1 MLCVILTIQ
10 MTDRAMAEQ
19 LANNLENTT
28 EATSGVMDALGQV
41 LNALAQLFDALP
53 NWAGM
58 SMAVIAA
65 TLFGLLFG
73 LRLSRGRATTDAP
86 APDEVS
92 PASLALPAPETPA
105 FKNYQVFLE
114 SKGLAAK
121 ERDAHMRA
129 FSERYRE
136 MRQNLR
142 DLVPGNMELEPQVEQ
157 VRDAL
162 DAGDF
167 DRVYAFLT
175 RIGNKEYRDGQEK
188 RSAALK
194 HLLAAAIAKSVVG
207 DLQMSRLDFETAA
220 NNYRQAV
227 DALPPYQEDLHAE
240 YLNKYGTASY
250 QAGQH
255 VIAITAFEKAL
266 QILQKRLGKNH
277 PDTATAMNNLALLH
291 YSRGNYDAAEPL
303 YKHALVIDE
312 QTLGIDHT
320 GVATDL
326 NNLALLYKKKGD
338 LEGAEPLLK
347 RAMEIKEKNF
357 DPGHPSLVTGLRN
370 YASLLRA
377 MDRNEEANEFE
388 RRASVLPP
396 SRTGVAAK

>member
-1 MLCVILTIQ
+1 MVEQTTI
-10 MTDRAMAEQ
+10 
-19 LANNLENTT
+19 NLENTIK
-28 EATSGVMDALGQV
+28 AAPDVMDALGQV
-41 LNALAQLFDALP
+41 MSALTQLIDALP
-53 NWAGM
+53 SLAGM
-58 SMAVIAA
+58 NIVVIVA
-65 TLFGLLFG
+65 TLFGLLFW
-73 LRLSRGRATTDAP
+73 LLLSRGRTSKEAP
-86 APDEVS
+86 APDEAT
-92 PASLALPAPETPA
+92 PASLALPAPETLA
-105 FKNYQVFLE
+105 FKTYQVFLE

-121 ERDAHMRA
+121 ERDAHMRS

-142 DLVPGNMELEPQVEQ
+142 DLVPENLELEPQVEQ

-175 RIGNKEYRDGQEK
+175 RIGNKEFSDGQEK
-188 RSAALK
+188 RNAALK
-194 HLLAAAIAKSVVG
+194 HLLAAAIAKSIVG

-220 NNYRQAV
+220 DNYRQAI

-255 VIAITAFEKAL
+255 VAAISAFEKAL

-277 PDTATAMNNLALLH
+277 PDAATAMNNLALMH

-303 YKHALVIDE
+303 YKRALVIDE

-347 RAMEIKEKNF
+347 QAIEIKEKNF

-377 MDRNEEANEFE
+377 LERNEEADEFE
-388 RRASVLPP
+388 RRATVLPP
-396 SRTGVAAK
+396 SRTGVLAE

>member
-1 MLCVILTIQ
+1 
-10 MTDRAMAEQ
+10 
-19 LANNLENTT
+19 
-28 EATSGVMDALGQV
+28 
-41 LNALAQLFDALP
+41 
-53 NWAGM
+53 
-58 SMAVIAA
+58 
-65 TLFGLLFG
+65 
-73 LRLSRGRATTDAP
+73 
-86 APDEVS
+86 
-92 PASLALPAPETPA
+92 
-105 FKNYQVFLE
+105 
-114 SKGLAAK
+114 
-121 ERDAHMRA
+121 MRA

-136 MRQNLR
+136 MRKNLR
-142 DLVPGNMELEPQVEQ
+142 DLVLGSLELEPQVEQ
-157 VRDAL
+157 VCDAL

-175 RIGNKEYRDGQEK
+175 RIGIKEFSYGQEK
-188 RSAALK
+188 RNAALK

-207 DLQMSRLDFETAA
+207 DLQMLRLDFSTAA
-220 NNYRQAV
+220 DNYRQAV

-255 VIAITAFEKAL
+255 LAAISAFEKAL
-266 QILQKRLGKNH
+266 KILQKRLGKNH
-277 PDTATAMNNLALLH
+277 PDSATAMNNLALLH
-291 YSRGNYDAAEPL
+291 YSRGNYEAAEPL
-303 YKHALVIDE
+303 YKRALVIDE

-377 MDRNEEANEFE
+377 MERNEEADEFE
-388 RRASVLPP
+388 RRATVLPP
-396 SRTGVAAK
+396 SRTVVATE

>member
-1 MLCVILTIQ
+1 MNAI
-10 MTDRAMAEQ
+10 
-19 LANNLENTT
+19 
-28 EATSGVMDALGQV
+28 GQV
-41 LNALAQLFDALP
+41 MSALTQLIDSIP
-53 NWAGM
+53 SWAGM
-58 SMAVIAA
+58 SIAVIAA

-73 LRLSRGRATTDAP
+73 LRLSRGRTPKEAP
-86 APDEVS
+86 AFDEAT
-92 PASLALPAPETPA
+92 PASLALPAPETPS

-136 MRQNLR
+136 MRKNLR
-142 DLVPGNMELEPQVEQ
+142 NLVLGSLELEPQVEQ
-157 VRDAL
+157 VCDAL

-175 RIGNKEYRDGQEK
+175 RIGIKEFSYGQEK
-188 RSAALK
+188 RNAALK

-207 DLQMSRLDFETAA
+207 DLQMLRLDFSTAA
-220 NNYRQAV
+220 DNYRQAV

-255 VIAITAFEKAL
+255 LAAISAFEKAL
-266 QILQKRLGKNH
+266 KILQKRLGKNH
-277 PDTATAMNNLALLH
+277 PDAATAMNNLALLH
-291 YSRGNYDAAEPL
+291 YSRGNYEAAEPL
-303 YKHALVIDE
+303 YKRALVIDE

-377 MDRNEEANEFE
+377 MERNEEADEFE
-388 RRASVLPP
+388 RRATVLPP
-396 SRTGVAAK
+396 SRTVVATE

>member
-1 MLCVILTIQ
+1 MTEQPTI
-10 MTDRAMAEQ
+10 
-19 LANNLENTT
+19 NLENTT
-28 EATSGVMDALGQV
+28 EAAPNAMNAIGQV
-41 LNALAQLFDALP
+41 MSALTQLIDSIP
-53 NWAGM
+53 SWAGM
-58 SMAVIAA
+58 SIAVIAA

-73 LRLSRGRATTDAP
+73 LRLSRGRTPKEAP
-86 APDEVS
+86 AFEEAT
-92 PASLALPAPETPA
+92 PASLALPAPETPS

-136 MRQNLR
+136 MRKNLR
-142 DLVPGNMELEPQVEQ
+142 DLVLGSLELEPQVEQ
-157 VRDAL
+157 VCDAL

-175 RIGNKEYRDGQEK
+175 RIGIKEFSYGQEK
-188 RSAALK
+188 RNAALK

-207 DLQMSRLDFETAA
+207 DLQMLRLDFSTAA
-220 NNYRQAV
+220 DNYRQAV

-250 QAGQH
+250 QAGRH
-255 VIAITAFEKAL
+255 LAAISAFEKAL
-266 QILQKRLGKNH
+266 KILQKRLDKNH

-291 YSRGNYDAAEPL
+291 YSRGNYEAAEPL
-303 YKHALVIDE
+303 YKRALVIDE

-377 MDRNEEANEFE
+377 MERNEEADEFE
-388 RRASVLPP
+388 RRATVLPP
-396 SRTGVAAK
+396 SRTVVATE